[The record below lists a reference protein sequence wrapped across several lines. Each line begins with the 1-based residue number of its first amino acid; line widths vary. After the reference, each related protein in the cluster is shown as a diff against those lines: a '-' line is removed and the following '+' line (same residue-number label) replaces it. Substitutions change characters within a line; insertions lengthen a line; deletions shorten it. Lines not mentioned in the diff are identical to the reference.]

1 MGGQSA
7 SFICVAPVDA
17 QQFTVPSY
25 VTSVL
30 PAGSG
35 MVTLANYTNFK
46 TFTAAN
52 LDFATSV
59 GYLSYSTN
67 ATWQ

>member
-1 MGGQSA
+1 
-7 SFICVAPVDA
+7 VDA

-25 VTSVL
+25 VTGVM

-35 MVTLANYTNFK
+35 MVTLANYTNYK
-46 TFTAAN
+46 TFTASG

-59 GYLSYSTN
+59 GYVAFSAN
-67 ATWQ
+67 ATFQ